1 MKLMQGHP
9 ESCRDTSLCLT
20 FSMRLLYY
28 VPSGYGRLSCCL
40 CLQAYFRQ
48 ACQAISTQGGILVL
62 DLLGGHAA
70 EQSVL
75 MHRHNDTTG
84 ARFVWEQEGFNTVT
98 RHIQCYITLK
108 DPDTRKVL
116 HRL

>member
-1 MKLMQGHP
+1 M
-9 ESCRDTSLCLT
+9 
-20 FSMRLLYY
+20 
-28 VPSGYGRLSCCL
+28 
-40 CLQAYFRQ
+40 QAYFRQ
-48 ACQAISTQGGILVL
+48 AREAISTKGGILVF

-70 EQSVL
+70 EESIL

-116 HRL
+116 RRPSSGTQVSI

>member
-1 MKLMQGHP
+1 MQP
-9 ESCRDTSLCLT
+9 S
-20 FSMRLLYY
+20 
-28 VPSGYGRLSCCL
+28 PSGHGRLSCHL
-40 CLQAYFRQ
+40 CVQAYFRQ
-48 ACQAISTQGGILVL
+48 ACEAISTKGGILVF

-70 EQSVL
+70 EQSTL

-84 ARFVWEQEGFNTVT
+84 AKFVWEQEGFNTVT

-116 HRL
+116 Y